1 MKQRV
6 ISGVVVAA
14 IAVAA
19 ILIGG
24 YVLDILVLLFGG
36 IGIFEFY
43 NAFSKRGYAPIKL
56 FGILYIVL
64 LALMMYFDGD
74 SYLSIMIEAKAFGRV
89 NLFPPIFLLGMLI
102 LLALLVFRHEA
113 YNAADAA
120 ITVFG
125 GFYVLFLISYFV
137 KLRDLDGGVYLFF
150 LALIGAVAT
159 DTFAYFIGR
168 AFGKRKL
175 IEEISPNKTVAG
187 CVGGFVGS
195 IAVLMIYGIVLWFT
209 EAYRGLPLYHYAII
223 GAITGIVSQIGDL
236 TASAI
241 KRYAGIKDFG
251 KIIPGH
257 GGILDRIDSYL
268 FAIPVVYYY
277 LLFCG
282 IGGAGA

>member
-125 GFYVLFLISYFV
+125 GILCSVSDQLFCKAPGS
-137 KLRDLDGGVYLFF
+137 G
-150 LALIGAVAT
+150 
-159 DTFAYFIGR
+159 GR
-168 AFGKRKL
+168 AY
-175 IEEISPNKTVAG
+175 
-187 CVGGFVGS
+187 
-195 IAVLMIYGIVLWFT
+195 IYFSW
-209 EAYRGLPLYHYAII
+209 R
-223 GAITGIVSQIGDL
+223 
-236 TASAI
+236 
-241 KRYAGIKDFG
+241 
-251 KIIPGH
+251 
-257 GGILDRIDSYL
+257 
-268 FAIPVVYYY
+268 
-277 LLFCG
+277 
-282 IGGAGA
+282 

>member
-1 MKQRV
+1 M

-137 KLRDLDGGVYLFF
+137 KLRDLEGGVYLFF

-187 CVGGFVGS
+187 VCRRLCRKHCRINDLRNRALVHGGVPRP
-195 IAVLMIYGIVLWFT
+195 A
-209 EAYRGLPLYHYAII
+209 
-223 GAITGIVSQIGDL
+223 IVSL
-236 TASAI
+236 CNYRSHY
-241 KRYAGIKDFG
+241 RYCVT
-251 KIIPGH
+251 
-257 GGILDRIDSYL
+257 DRGSYG
-268 FAIPVVYYY
+268 
-277 LLFCG
+277 FCN
-282 IGGAGA
+282 

>member
-1 MKQRV
+1 M

-125 GFYVLFLISYFV
+125 GFYVLS
-137 KLRDLDGGVYLFF
+137 D
-150 LALIGAVAT
+150 
-159 DTFAYFIGR
+159 
-168 AFGKRKL
+168 
-175 IEEISPNKTVAG
+175 
-187 CVGGFVGS
+187 
-195 IAVLMIYGIVLWFT
+195 
-209 EAYRGLPLYHYAII
+209 
-223 GAITGIVSQIGDL
+223 Q
-236 TASAI
+236 
-241 KRYAGIKDFG
+241 
-251 KIIPGH
+251 
-257 GGILDRIDSYL
+257 
-268 FAIPVVYYY
+268 
-277 LLFCG
+277 LFCKAPG
-282 IGGAGA
+282 SGGRRIFIFPGADRRRCNRYLCVFYRKSLWQAKADRGNQPE